1 MKTHTTV
8 FARALAHSGDGLD
21 LHLAFSDDERM
32 AHGYEVAGPFGRHD
46 SGHAR
51 AGEYVALLCA
61 VLEHHGL
68 GLRMHEDAALR
79 HGDAAGHGLI
89 AHIDHADVTGLVNV
103 RQLVTICIAGIVLSH
118 VRSP

>member
-1 MKTHTTV
+1 
-8 FARALAHSGDGLD
+8 
-21 LHLAFSDDERM
+21 
-32 AHGYEVAGPFGRHD
+32 
-46 SGHAR
+46 
-51 AGEYVALLCA
+51 
-61 VLEHHGL
+61 
-68 GLRMHEDAALR
+68 MHEDAALR